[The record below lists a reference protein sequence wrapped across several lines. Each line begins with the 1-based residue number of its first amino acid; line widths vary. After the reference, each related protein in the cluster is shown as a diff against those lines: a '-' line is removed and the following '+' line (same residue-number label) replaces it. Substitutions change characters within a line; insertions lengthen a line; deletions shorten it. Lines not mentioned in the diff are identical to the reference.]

1 MSTIL
6 VTGGTGFLGAY
17 VIRDLVLAG
26 YTVKAIRRNKNIPFF
41 ISSGIFEK
49 VEWIDCDVLDPVGLE
64 EAMNGIDAVIHSA
77 AKVTFHEKEK
87 AEMLAVNIDGSAN
100 VVNAA
105 LEKKVRRFIHVSSV
119 ASLDKKING
128 LMVNEEKKWEGS
140 KENTH
145 YAISKYYSEMEAW
158 RGIAEGLSGVIV
170 NPSTILGYGDWN
182 ASSCALF
189 KNMYHNF
196 PWYANG
202 MNGFVD
208 VEDVSRAIVQLLKSD
223 ITAERFIISGDN
235 WSFRKTFNAIA
246 DGFGKRR
253 PHKLATPFLGALA
266 WRLEKLR
273 TLFTGKKSLI
283 TRESA
288 RMAQNNTCFDN
299 SKLLKALPGF
309 SFTPLEQTINKACNQ
324 YAAKLQR

>member
-1 MSTIL
+1 MPTIL

-17 VIRDLVLAG
+17 VIRDLVLEG
-26 YTVKAIRRNKNIPFF
+26 YTVRAIRRRKNIPSF
-41 ISSGIFEK
+41 IDPAIFER
-49 VEWIDCDVLDPVGLE
+49 VEWVDCDVLDAAGLE
-64 EAMNGIDAVIHSA
+64 EAMIGVDSVIHSA

-87 AEMLAVNIDGSAN
+87 SDMLSVNIDGAAN

-105 LEKKVRRFIHVSSV
+105 LEKNVRRLIHVSSV
-119 ASLDKKING
+119 ASLDRKING
-128 LMVNEEKKWEGS
+128 LLVNEEKKWEAS
-140 KENTH
+140 KKNTN

-182 ASSCALF
+182 ASSCSLF
-189 KNMYHNF
+189 KNIYNNF
-196 PWYANG
+196 PWYTNG

-223 ITAERFIISGDN
+223 ITSERFIISGDN
-235 WSFRKTFNAIA
+235 WSFRKTFDAIA
-246 DGFGKRR
+246 DGFGKKR
-253 PHKLATPFLGALA
+253 PHRLATPFLGTLA

-273 TLFTGKKSLI
+273 TLFTGQKSLI

-288 RMAQNNTCFDN
+288 RMAQNNTLFDN
-299 SKLLKALPGF
+299 RKLLAALPGF